1 MMGTAS
7 IAPSSSGVMDGISCR
22 SRSSGGN
29 RQECVEV
36 DTSDGDDGSTRKR
49 RLKATRKELEAKVM

>member
-1 MMGTAS
+1 
-7 IAPSSSGVMDGISCR
+7 MDGISCR